1 MCQTSSSVNN
11 KCCSHEC
18 TSDVRPTA
26 GRYLCIHFF
35 IHHKLLLGV
44 IDHLLNSVLI
54 SYFQSYLSEHK
65 AGVAACLAFDFCHS
79 KVAITVVVSAYNIQ
93 VFECKILER
102 FSTFYFTFDATLLL
116 IRIFS
121 KARRNRTDLSSSD
134 CFAADFRPY
143 ALTTGSK
150 NKLANSLLSVIHPF
164 LKKF

>member
-1 MCQTSSSVNN
+1 MCQTSPSVNN

-54 SYFQSYLSEHK
+54 SYFQSYLSKHK
-65 AGVAACLAFDFCHS
+65 AGVAACLAF
-79 KVAITVVVSAYNIQ
+79 AITVVVSAYNIQ

-164 LKKF
+164 LKMF